1 MTTTTTSHG
10 IALVTG
16 GATGIGAACCRSL
29 ARAGF
34 RVVVHH
40 RSSHEAA
47 AALVAE
53 LPAGTLSVAA
63 DLSTE
68 EGVESLAKTVG
79 EQAEPCQVLVNNAG
93 FTVDA
98 PLFTAKLADLDAV
111 LALNLRGTWLL
122 TKRLARQMSR
132 KKHGRIINISSVVGA
147 TGNAYQSV
155 YGMTKA
161 ALDNLTKTLAVE
173 LAPFGILVNSVAP
186 GFIDTAMTRK
196 LPEKAREA
204 ILGKVPLGRMGT
216 PEEVADV
223 VEFLATRGSYVTGS
237 VIHVNGGM
245 YGG

>member
-1 MTTTTTSHG
+1 MTTTKDKG

-16 GATGIGAACCRSL
+16 GATGIGAATCRAL
-29 ARAGF
+29 AQAGF

-53 LPAGTLSVAA
+53 LPNALSVPA
-63 DLSTE
+63 DLATE
-68 EGVESLAKTVG
+68 EGVELLAKTVG

-98 PLFTAKLADLDAV
+98 PLFSAKLADLDAV

-122 TKRLARQMSR
+122 TKRIARQMSR
-132 KKHGRIINISSVVGA
+132 KKHGRIITISSVVGS
-147 TGNAYQSV
+147 TGNPYQSV

-161 ALDNLTKTLAVE
+161 ALDNLTKTLSAE

-196 LPEKAREA
+196 LPEAAKQSFLDR
-204 ILGKVPLGRMGT
+204 IPLKRMGT
-216 PEEVADV
+216 PEEIADV
-223 VEFLATRGSYVTGS
+223 VEFLATRATYVTGT

-245 YGG
+245 YAG